1 VRGRIFSLSVLFLS
15 ACASLPAN
23 QSVGD
28 RENLVYVL
36 GENGMEGTSFRKIED
51 ASSSELTQ
59 DRPKLMRIYWFFG
72 DR

>member
-1 VRGRIFSLSVLFLS
+1 
-15 ACASLPAN
+15 
-23 QSVGD
+23 VGD